1 VIRGLRHYCLIPI
14 TPIHIGDG
22 NELDPTQY
30 VIRGR
35 RLERFD
41 PVATIAGLSEADRRK
56 YLRALNEGELS
67 RAQRLLQGAASRGAS
82 EIVSLLSDRSGEELQ
97 QALESPNRSGSFK
110 TIIRS
115 GGRAIIPGSTVK
127 GALRTGLL
135 HLEAERRHVAFDQ
148 IEHLIKI
155 PGRSGRAS
163 DALQR
168 IAFALPDGATERDP
182 MRDVS
187 VADAVLDEESTQ
199 IDQVVDWKRDRSGEF
214 TVPNQQFQL
223 HVERIFSLADQL
235 GDRKVAPISVAIA
248 VTGPQVLGERRAL
261 ERKSER
267 LGPDRSP
274 DFAALLQG
282 ANAHH
287 IAVWKLER
295 QRFFFGPLG
304 GKTAALLDAC
314 LDALGI
320 GDIDALARDEAPRSA
335 MIRLGWAGHFESK
348 SVAAVRR
355 GYRPQARGEE
365 GAEVG
370 STRHGIMLSGVF
382 IPFGWAVLIPE
393 EEAPATLPAIA
404 AAGLTRRLGS
414 PMPVPG
420 APSRAFGTGSTA
432 SGLLLFRKGDRLR
445 NEDGELGT
453 VTSDVKAG
461 EDTMTIEIGGDL
473 ETVKVTEW
481 RKA

>member
-1 VIRGLRHYCLIPI
+1 VIRDLRQYRLIPI

-30 VIRGR
+30 VIKGQ

-41 PVATIAGLSEADRRK
+41 PVATIAGLSEADRLN
-56 YLRALNEGELS
+56 YLRALKEGELS
-67 RAQRLLQGAASRGAS
+67 RAQRILQGAASRGSA
-82 EIVSLLSDRSGEELQ
+82 EIVSLLSDRSAGELQ
-97 QALESPNRSGSFK
+97 RALESPNRSGSFK
-110 TIIRS
+110 TAIRS

-135 HLEAERRHVAFDQ
+135 HLEAERQHVRIDR
-148 IEHLIKI
+148 IEHLIDG

-163 DALQR
+163 DELQR
-168 IAFALPDGATERDP
+168 LAFSLPAAATERDP
-182 MRDVS
+182 MRDVA
-187 VADAVLDEESTQ
+187 VADAVLGEESTQ

-214 TVPNQQFQL
+214 AVPNQQFQL
-223 HVERIFSLADQL
+223 HVERLFSLCDQL
-235 GDRKVAPISVAIA
+235 GDRKVAPISFAIA
-248 VTGPQVLGERRAL
+248 VTGPQILGERRAL

-295 QRFFFGPLG
+295 QRFFSGPLG
-304 GKTAALLDAC
+304 SETAAILDSC
-314 LDALGI
+314 LNALGI
-320 GDIDALARDEAPRSA
+320 GDIDALARDGTPQRA

-382 IPFGWAVLIPE
+382 VPFGWAVLVPE
-393 EEAPATLPAIA
+393 EEAPATLPVIPA
-404 AAGLTRRLGS
+404 ASLTRRPES
-414 PMPVPG
+414 PTRVPG
-420 APSRAFGTGSTA
+420 TPSRASGTGSTA
-432 SGLLLFRKGDRLR
+432 SGLLLFRKGDRVR
-445 NEDGELGT
+445 NEDGEFGT

-461 EDTMTIEIGGDL
+461 EDSMTIEIGGDL

-481 RKA
+481 RKT